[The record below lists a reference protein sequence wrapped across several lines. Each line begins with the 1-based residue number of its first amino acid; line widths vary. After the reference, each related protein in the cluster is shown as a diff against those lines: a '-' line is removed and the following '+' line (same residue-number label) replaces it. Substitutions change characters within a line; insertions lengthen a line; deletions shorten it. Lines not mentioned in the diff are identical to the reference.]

1 MKSSCDIIISI
12 NVHHKPIF
20 LFDQLNNI
28 KAFVKLNYVVILN
41 CNKYMYHELKNNYTL
56 DSNIIVNDTCIDKK
70 RFHGTLMQGIVSNM
84 MLALNNYNF
93 KYFISMSLRCRF
105 YKELNENSDII
116 SNTEFFD
123 LKDKIYNKQ
132 IWHWPIFSRSKLY
145 QDIMNQNKYLCKS
158 PHEGLCFN
166 EKCCIFLVSFL
177 KENLIIATDI
187 LNFNWCV
194 EEFALQTI
202 CANYNEFYYLGNG
215 TVTKN
220 ISDCS
225 QNRFIHKIVDM

>member
-28 KAFVKLNYVVILN
+28 KAFVKLDYVVILN

-56 DSNIIVNDTCIDKK
+56 DSNIIVNDTHIEKK
-70 RFHGTLMQGIVSNM
+70 RFHGTLTHGIVSNM

-105 YKELNENSDII
+105 YKELNENSDIKRNI
-116 SNTEFFD
+116 EFFE
-123 LKDKIYNKQ
+123 LKHKNYNNNS
-132 IWHWPIFSRSKLY
+132 WHWPKFTTSKLY
-145 QDIMNQNKYLCKS
+145 QDIMKQNKSLCKS

-166 EKCCIFLVSFL
+166 ERCCIFIVSFL
-177 KENLIIATDI
+177 NENINITNDI
-187 LNFNWCV
+187 LNFNWCI
-194 EEFALQTI
+194 EEVALQTI
-202 CANYNEFYYLGNG
+202 CANYDEFYYLGNG
-215 TVTKN
+215 CVTKN
-220 ISDCS
+220 LRDCN